1 MRNAEKIMIAKFFDM
16 SFNKIISNNK
26 TSDFIKIR
34 SKIVAYL
41 RDHKKISYKKIGTL
55 LGNRD
60 HATIIHAYNVHTN
73 EFMEYEDYKRE
84 YINFTQYMSKDPIYR
99 FFSYIIEKL
108 PDCKEH
114 PDYKYI
120 AKLVSNVK

>member
-1 MRNAEKIMIAKFFDM
+1 MRNTEKIMIAKFFDM
-16 SFNKIISNNK
+16 SFNMIISNNR

-34 SKIVAYL
+34 TKIVAYL

-60 HATIIHAYNVHTN
+60 HSTIIHAYNVHTN
-73 EFMEYEDYKRE
+73 EYMEHKDYKRE
-84 YINFTQYMSKDPIYR
+84 YINFTIYMSKDPIYR
-99 FFSYIIEKL
+99 FFSYIIKKL
-108 PDCKEH
+108 PNCKEH